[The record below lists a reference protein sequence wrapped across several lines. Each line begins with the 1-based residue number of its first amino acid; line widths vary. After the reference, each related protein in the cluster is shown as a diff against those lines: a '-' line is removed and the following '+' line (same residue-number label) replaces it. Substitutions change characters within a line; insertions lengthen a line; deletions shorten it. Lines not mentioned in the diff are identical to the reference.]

1 LWSARWIVSDW
12 DARSIGPCSCPGSR
26 TRPWASGAETELVMV
41 VLNSVLCSLD
51 SMSASISGSKR
62 EGSLLT
68 IEIDDERDVDE
79 DAVDPSTE
87 VREGSMIFGTTM
99 VD

>member
-1 LWSARWIVSDW
+1 
-12 DARSIGPCSCPGSR
+12 
-26 TRPWASGAETELVMV
+26 MV

-87 VREGSMIFGTTM
+87 VRAGSMIFGTTM